1 MDSHFTVRTSTEELR
16 HLLRKMPP
24 QACQTS
30 KYVVPRSGIFLSK
43 WRSTFTGSSDSKMNV
58 QSAHTMNTL

>member
-1 MDSHFTVRTSTEELR
+1 MKELR

-30 KYVVPRSGIFLSK
+30 QYVVLRGGMFLGK
-43 WRSTFTGSSDSKMNV
+43 WHSTFTGSSNSKMNV
-58 QSAHTMNTL
+58 